1 MTRTADQLLARCEPY
16 GDCLLWTGGLAN
28 KGGTPRIYENKKPI
42 SVRRVIYE
50 ARHGE
55 IRNGYKIVPCCGERL
70 CLEPDHLRA
79 RSVAQLLADHNR
91 CTGGLTPSHV
101 AALTARARNR
111 SSNKMTLE
119 RAREIRAS
127 TEPSRKLA
135 DKHGVCRA
143 LICRIKRGECWAETT
158 RGASIFCM

>member
-1 MTRTADQLLARCEPY
+1 MRTPQELLARCEPY

-28 KGGTPRIYENKKPI
+28 EGGTPRIYEKKKPI

-50 ARHGE
+50 STNGE
-55 IRNGYKIVPCCGERL
+55 IRNGYKIAPCCGERL
-70 CLEPDHLRA
+70 CLAPDHLKA
-79 RSVAQLLADHNR
+79 RSVSQLLGDHAR
-91 CTGGLTPSHV
+91 RTGGLRPSHV

-111 SSNKMTLE
+111 SNNKMDME
-119 RAREIRAS
+119 RARQIRAS

-135 DKHGVCRA
+135 EQHGVCRA